1 MRKTVLN
8 PSACRRAA
16 GVTLIELMVSMAI
29 GMIIVLALTQITVD
43 FERQKRVTIGS
54 SDSGDSA
61 ISAMVL
67 MRSSLASA
75 GHSMNSS
82 AAVGCQ
88 LSFYRETDSTAVSFS
103 DADPTSPAN
112 LPNPPRLYPV
122 YIAQGA
128 SGAADTVTILGGS
141 GRRYAE
147 TLIQTSHSGDT
158 SDFVTMGNLG
168 FLPPSAGEPGDVALV
183 TQDALGQPC
192 AIVEVTARSGN
203 NISHLSGS
211 NSRYNNPAGTGQTFA
226 ANTSKMTNLGR
237 NPLIQQ
243 FSIVNGR
250 FQQFDFLTGTTNVLF
265 DNAISLQ
272 AQYGFRNASTGLVNW
287 CDTQGGTGCPSGVG
301 GVEWPDLNAVR
312 LALVLRNANKDCSA
326 NSPTTLYV
334 PTGSDPATTSNLPW
348 ATVSLA
354 GISDASCY
362 RYQVVESV
370 VPLRNVIWSAQ

>member
-1 MRKTVLN
+1 MQKMARNSPARQHST
-8 PSACRRAA
+8 

-43 FERQKRVTIGS
+43 FERQKRVTLGS
-54 SDSGDSA
+54 SDTGDAS

-75 GHSMNSS
+75 GYSLNSPS
-82 AAVGCQ
+82 AVGCQ

-103 DADPTSPAN
+103 DADPANPAN

-128 SGAADTVTILGGS
+128 SGASDTVTILGGS

-158 SDFVTMGNLG
+158 SDFVTMGTLG
-168 FLPPSAGEPGDVALV
+168 FLPPSTGEPGDVALI
-183 TQDALGQPC
+183 TQDTLDQPC
-192 AIVEVTARSGN
+192 VMVEVTARSGN

-226 ANTSKMTNLGR
+226 ANTSKMINLGR
-237 NPLIQQ
+237 TPFIQQ

-250 FQQFDFLTGTTNVLF
+250 FQQFDFLTGTTNVLL

-272 AQYGFRNASTGLVNW
+272 AQYGFKNASTGLVNW
-287 CDTQGGTGCPSGVG
+287 CDTQGGTGCAGAI
-301 GVEWPDLNAVR
+301 WANLNAVR

-348 ATVSLA
+348 ATVSLS